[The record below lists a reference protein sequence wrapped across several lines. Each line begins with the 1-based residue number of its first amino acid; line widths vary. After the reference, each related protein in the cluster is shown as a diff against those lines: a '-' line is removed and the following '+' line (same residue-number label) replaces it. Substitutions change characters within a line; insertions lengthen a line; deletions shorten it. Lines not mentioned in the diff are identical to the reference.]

1 MRISD
6 WSSDVCSSDLHRDR
20 HWREGLALDSLEGEQ
35 RREHHEDDRLPEQ
48 RRADHLLYRTLH
60 LLESLAHVEFSP
72 LLLIVLPLF
81 FSPFS
86 TSHLFFL
93 LFFFFFFFFF
103 LFFFFLLFS
112 FFFFFSLFFS
122 SFFFFFFF

>member
-48 RRADHLLYRTLH
+48 RRADHLLDRTRH
-60 LLESLAHVEFSP
+60 LLESLAHVEYSP
-72 LLLIVLPLF
+72 LMLLPLGHA
-81 FSPFS
+81 SQEVLDDDDRAIDDQPEVEGAQAHKV
-86 TSHLFFL
+86 TRHL
-93 LFFFFFFFFF
+93 
-103 LFFFFLLFS
+103 
-112 FFFFFSLFFS
+112 
-122 SFFFFFFF
+122 

>member
-48 RRADHLLYRTLH
+48 RRADHLLDRTRH
-60 LLESLAHVEFSP
+60 LLESLAHLEYSP
-72 LLLIVLPLF
+72 LMRSEEHTAELQALMRNPYAVFCLKKKITNDRAKIGRNELINPL
-81 FSPFS
+81 
-86 TSHLFFL
+86 TNTHHIRAHNTYK
-93 LFFFFFFFFF
+93 
-103 LFFFFLLFS
+103 
-112 FFFFFSLFFS
+112 
-122 SFFFFFFF
+122 

>member
-48 RRADHLLYRTLH
+48 RRADHLLDRTRH
-60 LLESLAHVEFSP
+60 LLEPLAHVQY
-72 LLLIVLPLF
+72 
-81 FSPFS
+81 
-86 TSHLFFL
+86 SHLML
-93 LFFFFFFFFF
+93 LT
-103 LFFFFLLFS
+103 LGHAYQAVLDDDDRATDDHPEAEAAQATTGTRHPHPINNGK
-112 FFFFFSLFFS
+112 
-122 SFFFFFFF
+122 